1 MIFATRRLIARRLD
15 ACDLNAFVAM
25 RNDPEVARYQS
36 WESFSESEGHQF
48 LSDLSGQQLGEPG
61 WFQFALEDRVTASF
75 VGDCALNIQADDR
88 RLAQIG
94 YSVARPFWS
103 RGYATEAVTELV
115 DFAFR
120 SFSLHRISASAD
132 PRNTASCRV
141 LEKAGFRKEAHFR
154 QNIWF
159 KGSWADDVTYA
170 ILRSDRPQGS

>member
-15 ACDLNAFVAM
+15 VNDLNAFVAM

-48 LSDLSGQQLGEPG
+48 LSDMSGQQLGEPG

-103 RGYATEAVTELV
+103 CGYATEAVTELV

-120 SFSLHRISASAD
+120 SFSLQRISASAD
-132 PRNTASCRV
+132 PRNKASCRV

-170 ILRSDRPQGS
+170 ILRSDRPQDS